1 MLVSYQGRQVTV
13 LARKAA
19 ERLIASLEMA
29 DDEATQHLLARV
41 TGNFKRGN
49 ERPDGPKG

>member
-1 MLVSYQGRQVTV
+1 MLVSYRGRQVTV
-13 LARKAA
+13 VAGKAV
-19 ERLIASLEMA
+19 ERLIASLESA

-49 ERPDGPKG
+49 ERADGAKG